1 MLEGMQQNGLT
12 LTVTFVAIFTG
23 ALTRCY
29 GQEKNEGEEVKRSPL
44 AANRFPTLA
53 SGPDICSYS
62 GYWWWC
68 AIGRDDFPLPPIS
81 VPLHKS
87 HNLTTCSTIAGDPL
101 YMHCQGLNIS
111 TVPKDIIPRNLTYLK
126 ISETNIT
133 KLEVGDLAG
142 LNVDF
147 FSITNNPLDSIE
159 G

>member
-1 MLEGMQQNGLT
+1 MQQNGLT

-81 VPLHKS
+81 LPLHKS

-147 FSITNNPLDSIE
+147 FSITNNPLNSIE